1 VVGHRQSAAELLAD
15 AWQHWATR
23 CRALTEDEWSTPT
36 RCPPWDVAALA
47 AHLAPDQAMFDR
59 LAAAAVEGE
68 PAVTDAA
75 VLLARF
81 NVPEG
86 IAHSMAD
93 QIADSAVTTASS
105 LSPGELI
112 ERFETSAT
120 VVRTRPMPATMVLPH
135 PIVGSTTLGV
145 LTDVALMEAT
155 VHYLDL
161 CAAVGGEPLPEAILT
176 HTRDLLGRVAEPIAA
191 IEALAGRA
199 PLDTVFPVLR

>member
-1 VVGHRQSAAELLAD
+1 VGDRQSAAELLAD
-15 AWQHWATR
+15 AWQHWANR

-47 AHLAPDQAMFDR
+47 AHLAPDAAMFDR
-59 LAAAAVEGE
+59 LATAAVEGE

-86 IAHSMAD
+86 IAHTMAD
-93 QIADSAVTTASS
+93 QIADTAVTSASS
-105 LSPGELI
+105 LSRGELV

-120 VVRTRPMPATMVLPH
+120 VVRARPLPETMILPH
-135 PIVGSTTLGV
+135 PIVGSATLGV

-161 CAAVGGEPLPEAILT
+161 TAAVGGEPLPEAVVI
-176 HTRDLLGRVAEPIAA
+176 HTRDLLGRVPDPTAA
-191 IEALAGRA
+191 IEALTGRA